1 MVLDIA
7 IADAY
12 GAGFEFAKP
21 EVLARRPND
30 FTRYFRHNLDDN
42 LPGMYTDD
50 TQMGLGLARWLL
62 SVTPETLAKTQPRDI
77 AWFFV
82 DTFQRD
88 PRQAY
93 SRRMF
98 NFLKAHPNVDDFL
111 GAIDASSTRSGAAMR
126 SAILGV
132 LPTLGDV
139 VRIATL
145 QAKITHDTPE
155 GIATAV
161 AVSTAAWYVRHGRT
175 IEQAISLANMQAW
188 NAATLCSGRV
198 EPDQQEGFIAAQTE
212 VWHNTD
218 LSVTPTAPVS
228 YHGVP
233 CVQAAFHA
241 LLHHE
246 DPIAMLQA
254 IVSYAGDT
262 DTVAAIA
269 MGIRSMQPGPA
280 IVWPQWC
287 YDTLENGEW
296 GLDYLIGIDEQIAK
310 AWPIAVSGDKAA
322 LATVGG

>member
-1 MVLDIA
+1 MLLDIA

-21 EVLARRPND
+21 DVLARRPND

-50 TQMGLGLARWLL
+50 TQMSIGLARWLL
-62 SVTPETLAKTQPRDI
+62 TQTPDSLRETKARDI

-82 DTFQRD
+82 DTFHRD

-98 NFLKAHPNVDDFL
+98 NFLKAHSNVDGFL

-139 VRIATL
+139 LHIAPL
-145 QAKITHDTPE
+145 QAAITHNTPQ
-155 GIATAV
+155 GLATSIAV
-161 AVSTAAWYVRHGRT
+161 ASAAWYVRKGVP
-175 IEQAISLANMQAW
+175 IKQAL
-188 NAATLCSGRV
+188 TL
-198 EPDQQEGFIAAQTE
+198 AQTHS
-212 VWHNTD
+212 WHIYDEQFT
-218 LSVTPTAPVS
+218 VMPPTPVD

-233 CVQAAFHA
+233 CVQAAFYA
-241 LLHHE
+241 LLHHYD
-246 DPIAMLQA
+246 DPVGMLKA
-254 IVSYAGDT
+254 IVSYGGDT

-269 MGIRSMQPGPA
+269 IGIRAMQPGSEIQWPA
-280 IVWPQWC
+280 WC
-287 YDTLENGEW
+287 YDTLENGPW
-296 GLDYLIGIDEQIAK
+296 GLDYLQELDLQ
-310 AWPIAVSGDKAA
+310 VA
-322 LATVGG
+322 LAWSVCS

>member
-1 MVLDIA
+1 MLLDIA

-21 EVLARRPND
+21 EVLAKRSND
-30 FTRYFRHNLDDN
+30 FTRYFRHNIDDN

-62 SVTPETLAKTQPRDI
+62 SVTPTTLAQTRPRDI

-98 NFLKAHPNVDDFL
+98 NFLKSHPDVDNFL
-111 GAIDASSTRSGAAMR
+111 AAIDASSARSGAAMR

-145 QAKITHDTPE
+145 QAKITHDTPQ

-161 AVSTAAWYVRHGRT
+161 AVASAAWYVRNGKS
-175 IEQAISLANMQAW
+175 IEQAIALAEMQAW
-188 NAATLCSGRV
+188 NAASECVGRV
-198 EPDQQEGFIAAQTE
+198 SPEEAKAFLAEQTSTWQEMNFVERPA
-212 VWHNTD
+212 
-218 LSVTPTAPVS
+218 SPVS
-228 YHGVP
+228 YYGVP
-233 CVQAAFHA
+233 CVHAAFYA
-241 LLHHE
+241 VLHHWD
-246 DPIAMLQA
+246 DPIEMLKA

-269 MGIRSMQPGPA
+269 MGIRSMAPGSPV
-280 IVWPQWC
+280 VWPKWC
-287 YDTLENGEW
+287 SETLENGAW
-296 GLDYLIGIDEQIAK
+296 GLDYLIDMDKKITA
-310 AWPIAVSGDKAA
+310 AWPIVARA
-322 LATVGG
+322 

>member
-1 MVLDIA
+1 MLLDIA

-21 EVLARRPND
+21 DVLARRPND

-62 SVTPETLAKTQPRDI
+62 STTADKLEQTTAKDI

-88 PRQAY
+88 PRQTY

-98 NFLKAHPNVDDFL
+98 KFLQAHPTVDGFL
-111 GAIDASSTRSGAAMR
+111 NAIDASSTRSGAAMR
-126 SAILGV
+126 SAVLGV
-132 LPTLGDV
+132 LPTHADV
-139 VRIATL
+139 VRIAPL
-145 QAKITHDTPE
+145 QAAITHNTPQ
-155 GIATAV
+155 GIATSVAV
-161 AVSTAAWYVRHGRT
+161 ASAAWHVRHGYG
-175 IEQAISLANMQAW
+175 IADALV
-188 NAATLCSGRV
+188 AA
-198 EPDQQEGFIAAQTE
+198 EKAAQQ
-212 VWHNTD
+212 WHNEAFLTMPE
-218 LSVTPTAPVS
+218 TPVD

-241 LLHHE
+241 LQHHAE
-246 DPIAMLQA
+246 QPIEMLQA
-254 IVSYAGDT
+254 VVSYGGDT

-269 MGIRSMQPGPA
+269 MGIRSMVPGEA

-287 YDTLENGEW
+287 YDTLENGDW
-296 GLDYLIGIDEQIAK
+296 GRDYLREVDARLEA
-310 AWPIAVSGDKAA
+310 AWPMSSRG
-322 LATVGG
+322 

>member
-1 MVLDIA
+1 MLLDIA

-21 EVLARRPND
+21 DVLARRPND

-50 TQMGLGLARWLL
+50 TQMSLGLARWLS
-62 SVTPETLAKTQPRDI
+62 SVTPETLATTKPRDI

-93 SRRMF
+93 SRRIF
-98 NFLKAHPNVDDFL
+98 NVLKANSNVDDFL
-111 GAIDASSTRSGAAMR
+111 RVIDASSTRSGAAMR

-132 LPTLGDV
+132 LPTLGDA

-155 GIATAV
+155 GISTAV
-161 AVSTAAWYVRHGRT
+161 AVASAAWYVRHGFT
-175 IEQAISLANMQAW
+175 MPQALVLARMQAW
-188 NAATLCSGRV
+188 TAARNCVDRVLREDALRFLVQQAETWNNSNATTKPSL
-198 EPDQQEGFIAAQTE
+198 
-212 VWHNTD
+212 
-218 LSVTPTAPVS
+218 PVS
-228 YHGVP
+228 YHGAP
-233 CVQAAFHA
+233 CVQAAFYA
-241 LLHHE
+241 LLQHAD
-246 DPIAMLQA
+246 DPISMLKA

-269 MGIRSMQPGPA
+269 MGILSMAPGPG

-287 YDTLENGEW
+287 YSTLENGPW
-296 GLDYLIGIDEQIAK
+296 GRDYLVNVDTTLAQR
-310 AWPIAVSGDKAA
+310 WPVA
-322 LATVGG
+322 

>member
-1 MVLDIA
+1 MLLDIA

-21 EVLARRPND
+21 EILAQRPNE
-30 FTRYFRHNLDDN
+30 FTRYFRHNLDN
-42 LPGMYTDD
+42 NMSGMYTDD
-50 TQMGLGLARWLL
+50 TQMSVGLARWLL
-62 SVTPETLAKTQPRDI
+62 SVTPQTLQNTTARDI

-82 DTFQRD
+82 DTFHRD

-98 NFLKAHPNVDDFL
+98 NFLKLHTNVDDFL
-111 GAIDASSTRSGAAMR
+111 NNIDASSTRSGAAMR

-145 QAKITHDTPE
+145 QAKVTHNTPE

-161 AVSTAAWYVRHGRT
+161 AVATTAWYIRQGEP
-175 IEQAISLANMQAW
+175 IEQAIEFGQRQAW
-188 NAATLCSGRV
+188 KAASDWICTSAPKDV
-198 EPDQQEGFIAAQTE
+198 EALLVTHSKIWE
-212 VWHNTD
+212 HTD
-218 LSVTPTAPVS
+218 LSIVPTSPVS

-241 LLHHE
+241 LLQHFE
-246 DPIAMLQA
+246 DPVGMLKA

-262 DTVAAIA
+262 DTVAAIS
-269 MGIRSMQPGPA
+269 MGILSMSDGPA
-280 IVWPQWC
+280 IIWPSWC
-287 YDTLENGEW
+287 YDNLEDGMW
-296 GLDYLIGIDEQIAK
+296 GRQYLVELDKQITA
-310 AWPIAVSGDKAA
+310 AWPIV
-322 LATVGG
+322 LHQ

>member
-1 MVLDIA
+1 MLIDIA

-50 TQMGLGLARWLL
+50 TQMGLALGRWLL
-62 SVTPETLAKTQPRDI
+62 TATPATISQTQPREI

-88 PRQAY
+88 PRQTY

-98 NFLKAHPNVDDFL
+98 NFLKSHPNVDDFL
-111 GAIDASSTRSGAAMR
+111 GSIDASSTRSGAAMR

-132 LPTLGDV
+132 LPTLDDV
-139 VRIATL
+139 VRIAAL
-145 QAKITHDTPE
+145 QAKITHNTAE
-155 GIATAV
+155 GIATGVAV
-161 AVSTAAWYVRHGRT
+161 ASAAWYVRHGGSIDR
-175 IEQAISLANMQAW
+175 AIYWAQGQAW
-188 NAATLCSGRV
+188 KAAVDSMPNPSLDFLERQKETW
-198 EPDQQEGFIAAQTE
+198 E
-212 VWHNTD
+212 NTD
-218 LSVTPTAPVS
+218 WSVPPASPVS

-233 CVQAAFHA
+233 CVHAAFYA
-241 LLHHE
+241 LVHHFD

-254 IVSYAGDT
+254 IVSYGGDT

-269 MGIRSMQPGPA
+269 MGIRSMAPGEPIA
-280 IVWPQWC
+280 WPQWC
-287 YDTLENGEW
+287 YDTLENERW
-296 GLDYLIGIDEQIAK
+296 GLDYLRTIDKQIAEE
-310 AWPIAVSGDKAA
+310 WPLVDMDS
-322 LATVGG
+322 

>member
-1 MVLDIA
+1 MLLEIA

-21 EVLARRPND
+21 DVLARRPND

-50 TQMGLGLARWLL
+50 TQMSLGLARWLL
-62 SVTPETLAKTQPRDI
+62 TVTPQTLSRTQPRDI

-98 NFLKAHPNVDDFL
+98 NFLKAHPDVDDFL
-111 GAIDASSTRSGAAMR
+111 AAIDPVSTRSGAAMR

-139 VRIATL
+139 VRIASM
-145 QAKITHDTPE
+145 QAKITHNTPE

-161 AVSTAAWYVRHGRT
+161 AVSSAAWHIRHGST
-175 IEQAISLANMQAW
+175 IEQAIAAAQMQALK
-188 NAATLCSGRV
+188 AATNSVDLIDPGQSL
-198 EPDQQEGFIAAQTE
+198 EFMEA
-212 VWHNTD
+212 HNRFWKRID
-218 LSVTPTAPVS
+218 LSVTPMSPVS

-241 LLHHE
+241 LLAHFD

-269 MGIRSMQPGPA
+269 MGIRSMAPGPTL
-280 IVWPQWC
+280 VWPQWC
-287 YDTLENGEW
+287 YDTLENGSW
-296 GLDYLIGIDEQIAK
+296 GLDYLIDIDEKISV
-310 AWPIAVSGDKAA
+310 AWPLFEDQQHVSI
-322 LATVGG
+322 V

>member
-1 MVLDIA
+1 MLLDTA

-62 SVTPETLAKTQPRDI
+62 TVTPETLAATKARDI

-98 NFLKAHPNVDDFL
+98 NFLKNHPDVDDFL
-111 GAIDASSTRSGAAMR
+111 GAIDANSTRSGAAMR

-132 LPTLGDV
+132 LPAHADV
-139 VRIATL
+139 VHIAQL
-145 QAKITHDTPE
+145 QAKITHNTPE

-161 AVSTAAWYVRHGRT
+161 AVASTSWYVRNGYD
-175 IEQAISLANMQAW
+175 IVSALALAQV
-188 NAATLCSGRV
+188 AA
-198 EPDQQEGFIAAQTE
+198 D
-212 VWHNTD
+212 VWLDTP
-218 LSVTPTAPVS
+218 LSVMPAQPVS
-228 YHGVP
+228 YQGVP
-233 CVQAAFHA
+233 CTQAAFHA
-241 LLHHE
+241 LLNHFY
-246 DPIAMLQA
+246 DPIGMLRA
-254 IVSYAGDT
+254 IVAYGGDT

-269 MGIRSMQPGPA
+269 LGIRSMAPGSA
-280 IVWPQWC
+280 IEWPTWC
-287 YDTLENGEW
+287 YDTLENGDF
-296 GLDYLIGIDEQIAK
+296 GLSYLREVDRQLMD
-310 AWPIAVSGDKAA
+310 AWPVVPVTMPSSD
-322 LATVGG
+322 

>member
-1 MVLDIA
+1 MLLDIA

-21 EVLARRPND
+21 EVLAKRPND

-62 SVTPETLAKTQPRDI
+62 SVTPATLAQTQPRDI

-98 NFLKAHPNVDDFL
+98 KFLQSHPNVDDFL

-145 QAKITHDTPE
+145 QAKITHNTPE

-161 AVSTAAWYVRHGRT
+161 AVASAAWYVRNGKS
-175 IEQAISLANMQAW
+175 IEQAIALAELQAW
-188 NAATLCSGRV
+188 NAASAYV
-198 EPDQQEGFIAAQTE
+198 ER
-212 VWHNTD
+212 
-218 LSVTPTAPVS
+218 VTPDESEAFLNEHTTVWRHMNFVDRPASPVS
-228 YHGVP
+228 YYGVS
-233 CVQAAFHA
+233 CVHAAFYA
-241 LLHHE
+241 VLHYWE
-246 DPIAMLQA
+246 NPIEMLKA

-269 MGIRSMQPGPA
+269 MGIRSMAPGPA
-280 IVWPQWC
+280 IVWPKWC
-287 YDTLENGEW
+287 YATLENGAW
-296 GLDYLIGIDEQIAK
+296 GLDYLIDIDKKLA
-310 AWPIAVSGDKAA
+310 ASWPIVARA
-322 LATVGG
+322 